1 MSEMPGPVATSRP
14 TGGADVRVLLDG
26 REDAAHAML
35 EEDPIRAAEAFRS
48 MLGDAG
54 PRALGVKVN
63 VDRAPTAAE
72 IKPAGSAT
80 HRVRRMLGGALAAVS
95 LTLLATAVPAT
106 AAQQQAMLPFTGLSF
121 PAAVAVDGSGDV
133 FVGDVNLDNA
143 VLELAPGATQ
153 QTTLPFSQQG
163 GFAPVAVAVDGSGDV
178 FVADSGDA
186 QVLELAS
193 GATQETTLPFTGLA
207 GPGPW
212 GVAVDGSGDVFVADS
227 RNNRVLELANGAT
240 QQTTLPFTGLNLP
253 SGLAVDGSGD
263 VFVADSGNNRVLE
276 LANGATQQTVVPF
289 TGLGYPSGVAV
300 DASGDVFATDEI
312 NDDVVELLA
321 TPLPPTI
328 TSIAPSE
335 GPSTGYTKVTIT
347 GTGFSKV
354 GGVFF
359 GNQGD
364 NECPVTPGGGLCYHV
379 DSPTQITADSPPV
392 SATGTVDVEVDTEA
406 GNSAHVVAD
415 RFTYGVASVEDAG
428 RSSVEASN
436 ASVQAGGSQ
445 ALVTV
450 TLRDAAGNPVDGK
463 TVTLAAGSGS
473 SVIAPAS
480 AGSDTTSQGGI
491 ATFNVTDATAEGPI
505 TYRATGIS
513 DNVAVIQS
521 VQVTFTAP
529 VSSGGGSGGGSRT
542 ILGIAGSGGG
552 SSSGG
557 GSGASGGSS
566 SGGGFFGFLS
576 SVGSAISHFG
586 SEVVAAVSS
595 VLGSHDAQR
604 TSSVA
609 SAISF
614 TGTLGSGQLIQDSS
628 GHAIAQV
635 QPDGRVIAVGA
646 GNVIAVG
653 AGNVIAVGAGNFG
666 ITDAS
671 GHVIAVGAGN
681 LNEVRN
687 DSFAIEDTAGH
698 VIAVG
703 AGNVIAVGAGN
714 VIAVGAGNVIAVG
727 AGNVIAVGAGNVI
740 AVGAGNLQ
748 SIQSNVI
755 AVGAGNFTETLTLLG
770 GGASVARAAGASAQ
784 RGPLLASAHVRFS
797 GPGSQRV
804 VLTFTATARRTLAR
818 LARLNR
824 ARARQH
830 KRPLALSLRLATSMT
845 QHGRTV
851 TVYRSFTVKPGTS
864 QPPSAHKARAN
875 MAGRASSPRALAASA
890 PCRSTTATI
899 IRTEGVGGTVLDFS
913 AQNPLGAPLRGNL
926 LRSAGQ
932 GHFYQLSGLSAT
944 LRWGSNTYELS
955 HGTTVA
961 LGCYGQAKGA
971 NVFYPALRMLSG
983 TATVLVS
990 ASDPGAVLTN
1000 EGLYGPIPGQQLH
1013 HGYTFRVTRALRAP
1027 ADHTGLLNWFANY
1040 ANQPTGTSTIV
1051 TQDSSLVNVTPYVG
1065 PRRGN
1070 CRHVRKAILVSTGM
1084 QSVGAGQYVQTG
1096 SSQYS
1101 G

>member
-1 MSEMPGPVATSRP
+1 
-14 TGGADVRVLLDG
+14 
-26 REDAAHAML
+26 
-35 EEDPIRAAEAFRS
+35 
-48 MLGDAG
+48 
-54 PRALGVKVN
+54 
-63 VDRAPTAAE
+63 
-72 IKPAGSAT
+72 
-80 HRVRRMLGGALAAVS
+80 MLGGALAAVS

-106 AAQQQAMLPFTGLSF
+106 AAQQQATLPFTGLSF

-163 GFAPVAVAVDGSGDV
+163 AFGPVAV
-178 FVADSGDA
+178 
-186 QVLELAS
+186 
-193 GATQETTLPFTGLA
+193 
-207 GPGPW
+207 
-212 GVAVDGSGDVFVADS
+212 
-227 RNNRVLELANGAT
+227 
-240 QQTTLPFTGLNLP
+240 
-253 SGLAVDGSGD
+253 AVDGSGD

-335 GPSTGYTKVTIT
+335 GPSTGYAKVTIM

-406 GNSAHVVAD
+406 GNSSHVVAD

-428 RSSVEASN
+428 RSTVEASN

-513 DNVAVIQS
+513 DNVAVTQS

-529 VSSGGGSGGGSRT
+529 ASSGGGSGGGSRT
-542 ILGIAGSGGG
+542 ILGIAGSG
-552 SSSGG
+552 
-557 GSGASGGSS
+557 GGSS

-614 TGTLGSGQLIQDSS
+614 TGTLGSGQLIQDAS

-755 AVGAGNFTETLTLLG
+755 AVGAGNFTETLTPLG

-804 VLTFTATARRTLAR
+804 VLTFTATARQTLAR

-845 QHGRTV
+845 QQGRTV
-851 TVYRSFTVKPGTS
+851 TVYRSFTVRPGTA
-864 QPPSAHKARAN
+864 QPPSARKARAN
-875 MAGRASSPRALAASA
+875 MTGREFSPRARAASA

-913 AQNPLGAPLRGNL
+913 AQNPLGAPLRGSL

-955 HGTTVA
+955 HGATVA

-971 NVFYPALRMLSG
+971 NVFYPALSMLSG

-1027 ADHTGLLNWFANY
+1027 ADHAGLLNWFANY
-1040 ANQPTGTSTIV
+1040 ASQPTGTSTIV
-1051 TQDSSLVNVTPYVG
+1051 TQDTSLVNVTPYVG

-1084 QSVGAGQYVQTG
+1084 QSVGAGQFVQTG
-1096 SSQYS
+1096 SAQYS